1 MATPPIPFPG
11 AMGKQSAERGC
22 GPSPTQSLQ
31 LPGQAEPKE
40 SGVSSCPRLH
50 RYPIPIR
57 RVSQHPTPTSL
68 PLHPCPHST
77 HGSEEGA
84 LREAIRQLRAEQ
96 AAVQVSLSHV
106 PMPTRAPSR
115 CGEDIRAR
123 AERALQDARALL
135 PGWRRPERA
144 ELLQEIAELKVS
156 TARSPGEV
164 MMGGDGDSI
173 ALPGGH
179 GRAEDAAAVG
189 REGEEGLGSAGGCA
203 GPTGGSA
210 APGAAAHGAGAGG
223 SQPLQQLQQQ
233 RGGEAPC
240 VLGAARC

>member
-1 MATPPIPFPG
+1 
-11 AMGKQSAERGC
+11 MGKQSAEHGR

-31 LPGQAEPKE
+31 LQVQAEPNRQEE

-50 RYPIPIR
+50 RYPIPIP
-57 RVSQHPTPTSL
+57 RVSQYPTPTSL

-106 PMPTRAPSR
+106 PIPTRAPSR
-115 CGEDIRAR
+115 CGGDICAR

-144 ELLQEIAELKVS
+144 ELLREVAELKVS
-156 TARSPGEV
+156 TARSPR
-164 MMGGDGDSI
+164 GGDN
-173 ALPGGH
+173 
-179 GRAEDAAAVG
+179 GR
-189 REGEEGLGSAGGCA
+189 
-203 GPTGGSA
+203 
-210 APGAAAHGAGAGG
+210 
-223 SQPLQQLQQQ
+223 
-233 RGGEAPC
+233 
-240 VLGAARC
+240 